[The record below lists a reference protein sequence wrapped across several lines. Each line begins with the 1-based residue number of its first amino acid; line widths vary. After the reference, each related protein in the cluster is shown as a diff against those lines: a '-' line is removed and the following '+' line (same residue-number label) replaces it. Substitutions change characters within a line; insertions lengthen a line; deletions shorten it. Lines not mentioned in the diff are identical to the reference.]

1 MKAIWFSEI
10 KWSYL
15 KTRKQ
20 HMIEHFPADWHVL
33 FIETYVRGKQNRF
46 LPKRDGRVTAVTV
59 PFMKSTPIPWL
70 NRVLE
75 SVFFRWTFNALAAL
89 WLAVLFRFLGF
100 HGRER
105 VLFTSNIYFADLL
118 SFFRRRLLI
127 YDCNDYPPGF
137 PGALRT
143 APSYFRKTVERADLV
158 ITVSDELRRDVEALG
173 QANAVVIGNGV
184 DFELFANDDR
194 GIIPDELAGVPPPVI
209 MYVGVFS
216 DWFDFDLVARVAR
229 ECSHASVVLVG
240 PAISDKARSGLAE
253 LSRLPNVRPVGAQ
266 PHAELPVFIR
276 CASVCMIPFLKNDL
290 IRRFSPNKLYEYLAA
305 GKPVVTLDYTKEIVE
320 LNPVVSVAQ
329 NADEFVEMIRRG
341 IDHPHD
347 PGVLRQAA
355 RSRSWKAIS
364 REIADRVLQLL
375 DQRDE

>member
-1 MKAIWFSEI
+1 MKVIWFSEI

-20 HMIEHFPADWHVL
+20 HVIEHFPADWHVL
-33 FIETYVRGKQNRF
+33 FIETYVRGKSNRF

-59 PFMKSTPIPWL
+59 PFMKSTPLPWL

-75 SVFFRWTFNALAAL
+75 SVFFRWTFNAIAAL
-89 WLAVLFRFLGF
+89 WLVVLFRILGF

-118 SFFRRRLLI
+118 RFFRRRLLI

-240 PAISDKARSGLAE
+240 PAISDKARSGLAK
-253 LSRLPNVRPVGAQ
+253 LSRLPNVRLVGAQ
-266 PHAELPVFIR
+266 PHAKLPVFIR

-305 GKPVVTLDYTKEIVE
+305 GKPVVTLDYTKEIDE
-320 LNPVVSVAQ
+320 LKSLVSVAR
-329 NADEFVEMIRRG
+329 NADEFIANIRSELQNPR
-341 IDHPHD
+341 D
-347 PGVLRQAA
+347 PKPLQQAA
-355 RSRSWKAIS
+355 RARSWRAIS
-364 REIADRVLQLL
+364 NRVVEQI
-375 DQRDE
+375 RDALNDT